1 MTTVQWDDPAETM
14 AALNEAAKVY
24 CDVECDIARGLWVR
38 ASIAAR
44 AAEIAW
50 AIAEAWSAPAITE
63 AEYHA
68 VLADTETRP
77 VAYISNQASVTVWRT
92 PTGEIVA
99 RCVRVGNVVRF
110 TR

>member
-1 MTTVQWDDPAETM
+1 MNVQWNDPADAL

-50 AIAEAWSAPAITE
+50 AIAEAWSAPAITVD
-63 AEYHA
+63 EYHR
-68 VLADTETRP
+68 VLASSDASP
-77 VAYISNQASVTVWRT
+77 QAYISHQASVTVWRT